1 VCLSVKCVIFPIL
14 EPIFLLFYICFGFLF
29 CQVLT
34 FERLASSSICS
45 SVSIVNWHANSWGS
59 NILPNSSMKSSDFVF
74 TLFFFRND
82 PPILN
87 WISFRHVPFILLTN
101 WIDAA
106 PYNSPK
112 IDTFPFIETF
122 RHTNRSPFFDAK
134 PNVFLF
140 ALSSLPFLKKLTP
153 SPNFLRNYSSA
164 TNNNNINNNYPVVTV
179 LSLTAFCCCR
189 FFRFSFSKNVSKTIK
204 NSSHITFVQKSGIP
218 KKEWRPSIASAC
230 VYSR

>member
-1 VCLSVKCVIFPIL
+1 MQIHEAAIFSLIH
-14 EPIFLLFYICFGFLF
+14 
-29 CQVLT
+29 Q
-34 FERLASSSICS
+34 
-45 SVSIVNWHANSWGS
+45 W
-59 NILPNSSMKSSDFVF
+59 KSSDFLF
-74 TLFFFRND
+74 TFFYFRND

-87 WISFRHVPFILLTN
+87 WICFRHVPFILLTN

-140 ALSSLPFLKKLTP
+140 ALSSLPFLKTDSL
-153 SPNFLRNYSSA
+153 SEFLRNYSS
-164 TNNNNINNNYPVVTV
+164 TTNNNNNINNNYPVVTV

-189 FFRFSFSKNVSKTIK
+189 IFSF
-204 NSSHITFVQKSGIP
+204 
-218 KKEWRPSIASAC
+218 
-230 VYSR
+230 